1 MYQKPCQPQDSPEAA
16 RLWWKQWWW
25 SVGGLHVHAPSSQVG
40 RRARVVSGHLIHSSE
55 SGAVTCE
62 HGGHGTTALP
72 PRWDVEHV
80 SQAETVIFVA
90 LGFDKME
97 SYP

>member
-1 MYQKPCQPQDSPEAA
+1 MVLVLVVCRQPCMF
-16 RLWWKQWWW
+16 
-25 SVGGLHVHAPSSQVG
+25 LHVHAHPSSQVG
-40 RRARVVSGHLIHSSE
+40 RCALVVSGYLIHSSE

-80 SQAETVIFVA
+80 SQAEAVIFEA
-90 LGFDKME
+90 LGFGTME
-97 SYP
+97 S

>member
-1 MYQKPCQPQDSPEAA
+1 M
-16 RLWWKQWWW
+16 LWWKQWWW
-25 SVGGLHVHAPSSQVG
+25 CVGGLHVHAPSSQVG

-80 SQAETVIFVA
+80 SQAEAVIFEA
-90 LGFDKME
+90 LGFGKME